1 MKAPIFLIAILSIF
15 VMSFA
20 VPPKWERLGSRVV
33 DFKLDKD
40 IIAIGAHEGAYTKLK
55 IQVSGGSVNMRKM
68 VVHYGNGE
76 DQNVEL
82 KYNFTKGSGSRV
94 IDLPGNKRIIKS
106 VTFFYDTK
114 NVSKT
119 KAKIHLFGKH

>member
-1 MKAPIFLIAILSIF
+1 
-15 VMSFA
+15 MSFA